1 MANLAIVNESR
12 QATWPQGKGEEIKM
26 KARRF
31 LTIALGMMTVVLV
44 IVIVNA
50 QQQEKKSPPTPP
62 MTGMDMQGQ
71 KMNERGDHVM
81 GFDHT
86 KTTHHF
92 RLLSDGGSIEVAANS
107 PQDTESRDQIRMHLG
122 HIAKMF
128 AAGNFKA
135 PMLIHDQ
142 VPPGVPLMQ
151 QLKNDIQYKFE
162 ETEQGARIRISTS
175 SPEALRAIYDFL
187 RFQIKEHKTGD
198 SLDVGQ

>member
-1 MANLAIVNESR
+1 
-12 QATWPQGKGEEIKM
+12 M
-26 KARRF
+26 KVQRA
-31 LTIALGMMTVVLV
+31 LTIAIGTMTVGLAVF
-44 IVIVNA
+44 IANA
-50 QQQEKKSPPTPP
+50 QQQEKKSPSAQP
-62 MTGMDMQGQ
+62 MSGMSDMHDE

-92 RLLSDGGSIEVAANS
+92 RLLSDGGAIEVGANS
-107 PQDTESRDQIRMHLG
+107 SQDTESRDQIRMHLG

-142 VPPGVPLMQ
+142 VPPGVPTMQ
-151 QLKNDIQYKFE
+151 RLKSDIQYKFE
-162 ETEQGARIRISTS
+162 ETEQGARIRISTN
-175 SPEALRAIYDFL
+175 SPEALQAVYDFL

-198 SLDVGQ
+198 ALEVG